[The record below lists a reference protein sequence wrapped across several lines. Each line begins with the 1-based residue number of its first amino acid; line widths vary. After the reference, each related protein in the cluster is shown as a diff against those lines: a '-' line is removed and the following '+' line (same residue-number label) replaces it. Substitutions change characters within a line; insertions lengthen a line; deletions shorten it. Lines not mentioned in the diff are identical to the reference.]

1 MLADGLSLSNTRSLL
16 NLNIELG
23 PTFPTTPNQGRVF
36 YLNAASGSL
45 AIGLYVFDGT
55 AWQSGDITSVIAGN
69 GLLGGGTIGDI
80 TLSLDPSVVSTVS
93 SLNAEITRAEA
104 AETTLTTNLAAEVT
118 NRIAADA
125 LKVNIAGDT
134 MTGLLVLSGDPTLAL
149 GAATKQYVDSTEAT
163 IVTSIS
169 NEATARTAADALKV
183 NKAGDSMTGNLVM
196 GGSQIQSV
204 GSPVNATD
212 VATKNYVD
220 SLVSGLS
227 WLSPVDAVLA
237 NHTTFASPV
246 SGTRVLDTTDTKIY
260 TYSGTAYDSGYTPVD
275 GNAVFNKADETGY
288 VFSGLTWVQF
298 TGTGQITAGIGLSKT
313 GNQIDVNLG
322 AGIAQLPTDEV
333 GVDVYVTGGLM
344 NTVDGV
350 NSSTITNAQ
359 LSLTNLGTAGTYKS
373 VTTDIYGRITA
384 GTNPT
389 TLAGYGITDAQS
401 VLGYTPVNKAGDTMT
416 GNLTGTAFRAA
427 QGIPNNAD
435 SSTVGYAFGADGDT
449 GLFSPIVT
457 AGSTNGVASIFTNN
471 VERLHIDVNGI
482 DVKNNKILNVAT
494 PVSSTDGVNKSYV
507 DTATA
512 AITLGYTPV
521 NKAGDTMTG
530 ALTNN
535 VGFYSPLIELGITTA
550 TSTPFVDFHSSGNN
564 IDYDSRI
571 IANGGNTSIGQ
582 GSLTYNAAGGHTFS
596 GSMTVNGTTSSTAD
610 ITLYNSGTNGTNL
623 KLTGDGATTPS
634 KTIRVHSGTL
644 EVINSAYTTSLLTL
658 TDAGNLSIAGT
669 YSGNGSSLTSLTAA
683 NLTGT
688 ISSTVLGNSTLY
700 IGTTAIALN
709 RASATQTLT
718 GVNLDTTTLSGTLET
733 TGAVIIDSNDFRFK
747 PGTAGTTGISVIA
760 RNDGTNFYF
769 MTTANN
775 DALGTWN
782 TLRPFTINITTGLVT
797 LGSASGVTTAS
808 TDVSTSLATTAFVA
822 TATSAN
828 ATKWA
833 GANKTVSTAAP
844 SGGVDGD
851 IWIVRVP

>member
-1 MLADGLSLSNTRSLL
+1 
-16 NLNIELG
+16 
-23 PTFPTTPNQGRVF
+23 
-36 YLNAASGSL
+36 
-45 AIGLYVFDGT
+45 
-55 AWQSGDITSVIAGN
+55 
-69 GLLGGGTIGDI
+69 
-80 TLSLDPSVVSTVS
+80 
-93 SLNAEITRAEA
+93 
-104 AETTLTTNLAAEVT
+104 
-118 NRIAADA
+118 
-125 LKVNIAGDT
+125 

-163 IVTSIS
+163 IVTSVS
-169 NEATARTAADALKV
+169 NEASARTAADALKV

-237 NHTTFASPV
+237 NHTTFPSPV
-246 SGTRVLDTTDTKIY
+246 SGNRVLDTTDNKIY

-350 NSSTITNAQ
+350 NSSTLTNAQ

-373 VTTDIYGRITA
+373 VTTDSYGRITA

-401 VLGYTPVNKAGDTMT
+401 ALGYTPVNKAGDTMT
-416 GNLTGTAFRAA
+416 GVLNFDTTGSSYISKTTANGNATWLQQDGTGRQNWYWNTTGGSAPTFYSASEDASNLTMHVSNNGAGGSFFHRSSSGVGKAAGDPITWTTTIYTDLNTFTYKGQTVYHSGNLTNLSQLTNGPGYITANQTITLTGDVTGSGSSSIAATLSNSGITAGTYTKLTVDAKGRA
-427 QGIPNNAD
+427 
-435 SSTVGYAFGADGDT
+435 TVGATLASSDIPALDWTKITT
-449 GLFSPIVT
+449 GKPTTLS
-457 AGSTNGVASIFTNN
+457 GY
-471 VERLHIDVNGI
+471 GI
-482 DVKNNKILNVAT
+482 
-494 PVSSTDGVNKSYV
+494 TDAQS
-507 DTATA
+507 A
-512 AITLGYTPV
+512 LGYTPV

-530 ALTNN
+530 ALTSNG
-535 VGFYSPLIELGITTA
+535 GFYGPLIELGITTA
-550 TSTPFVDFHSSGNN
+550 ASTPFVDFHSSGNN

-571 IANGGNTSIGQ
+571 IANGGNTTVGQ
-582 GSLTYNAAGGHTFS
+582 GALTYNAAAGHNFY
-596 GSMTVNGTTSSTAD
+596 GPMIVNGTTGSTAD
-610 ITLYNSGTNGTNL
+610 VTINNTGANGANL

-644 EVINSAYTTSLLTL
+644 EVINNAYTTSVLSL
-658 TDAGNLSIAGT
+658 TDAGNLSISGT

-700 IGTTAIALN
+700 IGTTSIPLN
-709 RASATQTLT
+709 RASAVQTLT
-718 GVNLDTTTLSGTLET
+718 GVNLDTTTISGTLET
-733 TGAVIIDSNDFRFK
+733 TGAVIIDANDFRFK
-747 PGTAGTTGISVIA
+747 PGTSGTSGISVIA
-760 RNDGTNFYF
+760 RNDGANFYLL
-769 MTTANN
+769 TTANN
-775 DALGTWN
+775 DALGTYN
-782 TLRPFTINITTGLVT
+782 TLRPFAINTTTGVVT

-808 TDVSTSLATTAFVA
+808 TDNSTSLATTAFVA

-851 IWIVRVP
+851 IWIVRAA